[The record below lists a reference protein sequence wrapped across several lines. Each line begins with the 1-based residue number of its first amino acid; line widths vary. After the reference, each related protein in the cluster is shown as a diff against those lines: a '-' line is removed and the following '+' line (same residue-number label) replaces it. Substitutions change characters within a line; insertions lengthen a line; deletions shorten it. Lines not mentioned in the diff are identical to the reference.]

1 MIDTAEV
8 VADRYQ
14 VSREVQ
20 DEYALESQTRTA
32 AAQAAGKFDDEI
44 IPIHTSMAVMDRE
57 TKEISFKDVTDYPG
71 RVQPPRHHAGGTVE
85 PQSRCATAA
94 P

>member
-1 MIDTAEV
+1 M

-20 DEYALESQTRTA
+20 DEYALESQNRTA

-44 IPIHTSMAVMDRE
+44 IPIHTSMAVMDKE
-57 TKEISFKDVTDYPG
+57 TKEISYKDVTVTQDDATAPARRWKGCRASTRY
-71 RVQPPRHHAGGTVE
+71 
-85 PQSRCATAA
+85 ATAA